1 MRSAAMKSYLAK
13 PGETGGQW
21 RLIDASDRVLGR
33 LATEI
38 AMILMGKDKPDY
50 TPHVLTGDFV
60 CVVNAEKIQLTGN
73 KALTKEYQ
81 RYSYYPGGRKVTSIT
96 EVMAKHPERVVQQA
110 VKRMLPK
117 NKLGRKMLERLKV
130 YAGPEHPH
138 AAQNPEPYEPK
149 TK

>member
-13 PGETGGQW
+13 PGQAGGQW
-21 RLIDASDRVLGR
+21 RFVDASDQVLGR
-33 LATEI
+33 LATQI
-38 AMILMGKDKPDY
+38 AMILMGKDKPEY

-60 CVVNAEKIQLTGN
+60 CVVNAEKIRLTGN
-73 KALTKEYQ
+73 KATTKEYEH
-81 RYSYYPGGRKVTSIT
+81 YSYYPGGRKVTSIT
-96 EVMAKHPERVVQQA
+96 KLMANQPERVIRLA

-138 AAQNPEPYEPK
+138 TAQKPEPYEPK

>member
-13 PGETGGQW
+13 PEEVGGQW
-21 RLIDASDRVLGR
+21 RLIDASDKILGR
-33 LATEI
+33 LSTEI
-38 AMILMGKDKPDY
+38 AMILMGKDKPEY

-60 CVVNAEKIQLTGN
+60 CVVNAEKIRLTGN
-73 KALTKEYQ
+73 KATTKEYQ
-81 RYSYYPGGRKVTSIT
+81 RYSYYPGGRKVISIKD
-96 EVMAKHPERVVQQA
+96 VLAKHPERVVQQA

-138 AAQNPEPYEPK
+138 TAQKPEPYEPK